1 MAIVWSMATFAP
13 ESGTSLDYIIQALQD
28 RFGMIVAGRDLVRLL
43 GYRTPAAFRQAVHRQ
58 SLGVRTFFIRGR
70 RGRCARTADI
80 ARWAFEQGAPLI
92 QSAEVKSIPGR
103 PA

>member
-13 ESGTSLDYIIQALQD
+13 ESGISLDYIIQALQD
-28 RFGMIVAGRDLVRLL
+28 RFGMIVTGSDLVRLL

-80 ARWAFEQGAPLI
+80 ARWGTVPFA
-92 QSAEVKSIPGR
+92 KY
-103 PA
+103 